1 MFEEADS
8 LGVSQGQG
16 RGFAQVFDSTYN
28 PVFKEET
35 ARLIKEDKEGKAKI
49 EKDISGLDATVWKKA
64 QPALREKLDDLY
76 LFTMQNHRN
85 INKGNT
91 PEKLEY
97 QKKISDIQL
106 FTKEQKLQEDLWI
119 KQFNN
124 VALKKGVYAP
134 EALDILQNYFE
145 DPNLTDPRYIAD
157 LPLSFDPINHKLKV
171 VAPMVQKIVE
181 PYTLKPG
188 FKDDK
193 GNIIYDK
200 VWETAGPEIEKQM
213 KDNWKALPDSAKSF
227 FETEENYISLANS
240 FREVGAQR
248 NVKQPYVDPKQKQQ
262 QKLDIIINN
271 NSEEDISIP
280 YGEEGSKNKIFRK
293 GKSVAV
299 HEVAGNFN
307 ETVNL
312 RPSEIKG
319 MRGIP
324 IGVFGIYQGKDGNI
338 SDDYFEGDFW
348 TKVGDQA
355 ALTFKPKKVRS
366 MARFTPQLDSQ
377 GNPLDTKN
385 FRKNVDGEIEVFA
398 STASGGKKWI
408 PIENIS
414 IDKNDIKNGSFR
426 GVKLNDD
433 NASWEPYL
441 IGNYKKKLGDKQTN
455 FDIAIPYNEYKGF
468 VGADPKS
475 GNEIKNFEA
484 VVNEKD
490 SEVLQK
496 KTFTRGKEIAGIK
509 QEPEKILIDKVKRTD
524 GTTYLRLRKTDSL
537 LQNYKKQ
544 DIEDYEEYLND
555 PKKDPNKTIP
565 FLQFIKL

>member
-1 MFEEADS
+1 MFEEVDS

-64 QPALREKLDDLY
+64 QPALREKMDDLY
-76 LFTMQNHRN
+76 SYTMQNHRN

-134 EALDILQNYFE
+134 EALDILQNYFD
-145 DPNLTDPRYIAD
+145 DPNLNDPRYIAE

-181 PYTLKPG
+181 PYTLKAG
-188 FKDDK
+188 FKDNQ

-248 NVKQPYVDPKQKQQ
+248 NVKTPDKPSQSELINQVPYEIKPNQQFDFSQKVGSGEGVYGFTDDKTTSLYGTTFNVTEDAEFQPNFLKQKGGVLIGLRGAYQAKKDEKGEYNLSDEGFELGDKDNIFDRLFKDQ
-262 QKLDIIINN
+262 GSSKFKA
-271 NSEEDISIP
+271 NSIQNLP
-280 YGEEGSKNKIFRK
+280 VFKEGTTVTFTDKK
-293 GKSVAV
+293 GKKRTIDLS
-299 HEVAGNFN
+299 N
-307 ETVNL
+307 TV
-312 RPSEIKG
+312 
-319 MRGIP
+319 
-324 IGVFGIYQGKDGNI
+324 V
-338 SDDYFEGDFW
+338 SDDMLEKGE
-348 TKVGDQA
+348 
-355 ALTFKPKKVRS
+355 
-366 MARFTPQLDSQ
+366 
-377 GNPLDTKN
+377 
-385 FRKNVDGEIEVFA
+385 FRGLKFSD
-398 STASGGKKWI
+398 
-408 PIENIS
+408 ENIS
-414 IDKNDIKNGSFR
+414 FEPIVVGDYQKEVKKGKQSNVLLGLPYREFR
-426 GVKLNDD
+426 GYMQSKNTAIKEMQRLESQAESKDLLTSYSYTEGLKRRKSETNQPTQTKKAPDSTQKQIKVTDD
-433 NASWEPYL
+433 MKKQYL
-441 IGNYKKKLGDKQTN
+441 ESYNKYKTKVVEYNKKQT
-455 FDIAIPYNEYKGF
+455 E
-468 VGADPKS
+468 
-475 GNEIKNFEA
+475 EE
-484 VVNEKD
+484 
-490 SEVLQK
+490 
-496 KTFTRGKEIAGIK
+496 
-509 QEPEKILIDKVKRTD
+509 
-524 GTTYLRLRKTDSL
+524 
-537 LQNYKKQ
+537 KKQ
-544 DIEDYEEYLND
+544 NIESFETFIIRAES
-555 PKKDPNKTIP
+555 KK
-565 FLQFIKL
+565 

>member
-1 MFEEADS
+1 MFEEVDS

-64 QPALREKLDDLY
+64 QPALREKMDDLY
-76 LFTMQNHRN
+76 SYTMQNHRN

-134 EALDILQNYFE
+134 EALDILQNYFD
-145 DPNLTDPRYIAD
+145 DPNLNDPRYIAE

-181 PYTLKPG
+181 SYTLNPG
-188 FKDDK
+188 FKDNQ

-248 NVKQPYVDPKQKQQ
+248 NVKQPYVDPNQKAQE
-262 QKLDIIINN
+262 KLNLIVTDMV
-271 NSEEDISIP
+271 ED
-280 YGEEGSKNKIFRK
+280 
-293 GKSVAV
+293 
-299 HEVAGNFN
+299 
-307 ETVNL
+307 TV
-312 RPSEIKG
+312 S
-319 MRGIP
+319 IP
-324 IGVFGIYQGKDGNI
+324 IGSDDTTKKAFTQGKVPAIQQMPGNFTTNINFPPTEMKKLNAKPLSVFGIYQAKDGKVK
-338 SDDYFEGDFW
+338 SDSYDTDFW
-348 TKVGDQA
+348 TKGVEDQGA
-355 ALTFKPKKVRS
+355 SEFEPKLVKSYAV
-366 MARFTPQLDSQ
+366 FTPKLDSK
-377 GNPLDTKN
+377 GNPVDTKN
-385 FRKNVDGEIEVFA
+385 FKKENGELYLLADG
-398 STASGGKKWI
+398 KRWI
-408 PIENIS
+408 PVNNILLDKENI
-414 IDKNDIKNGSFR
+414 KNNKFR
-426 GVKLNDD
+426 GVSLGDENV
-433 NASWEPYL
+433 SWVPHIVGTY
-441 IGNYKKKLGDKQTN
+441 GKKLSDDQTN
-455 FDIAIPYNEYKGF
+455 FDVAIPYDEGYKNY
-468 VGADPKS
+468 VGANKGGQD
-475 GNEIKNFEA
+475 IKNFEA

-490 SEVLQK
+490 PTILQIKSYSKGTGGKGVQQPTQTK
-496 KTFTRGKEIAGIK
+496 KAPDSTQKQTKIKPMTRDEFNAFAKSKGKVA
-509 QEPEKILIDKVKRTD
+509 TD
-524 GTTYLRLRKTDSL
+524 DD
-537 LQNYKKQ
+537 YKK
-544 DIEDYEEYLND
+544 YLN
-555 PKKDPNKTIP
+555 
-565 FLQFIKL
+565 KLEE